1 MLGNVPESVGDI
13 TDLRNNL
20 HAIGAENLGVELG
33 HAVAFFFLS
42 VLKYIVLHKILS
54 IKNKDQPG

>member
-33 HAVAFFFLS
+33 HAVAFFFFKCS
-42 VLKYIVLHKILS
+42 KIHS
-54 IKNKDQPG
+54 TT

>member
-1 MLGNVPESVGDI
+1 VPESVGDI

-33 HAVAFFFLS
+33 HTVDFFFFKCS
-42 VLKYIVLHKILS
+42 KIQS
-54 IKNKDQPG
+54 TT